1 MNWENKV
8 ESVTVRRDSEGEIR
22 KISVMGVR
30 ERTDRYSRIEYTF
43 VYRVDDDGTA
53 TLWQIQVD
61 NKVIA
66 RHLMALLPIVEDAV
80 RAVPDVQEVEFL
92 EDAIGQRRAEVAEDE

>member
-1 MNWENKV
+1 MSWENKV

-30 ERTDRYSRIEYTF
+30 SGSGHYSRVEYNL
-43 VYRVDDDGTA
+43 VYDVDDDGTA

-66 RHLMALLPIVEDAV
+66 GHLMALLPIVEDAV

-92 EDAIGQRRAEVAEDE
+92 EDAIEQRRAEVAEDE

>member
-1 MNWENKV
+1 M
-8 ESVTVRRDSEGEIR
+8 
-22 KISVMGVR
+22 
-30 ERTDRYSRIEYTF
+30 
-43 VYRVDDDGTA
+43 DDDGTA

-66 RHLMALLPIVEDAV
+66 RHLMALLLIVEDAV

-92 EDAIGQRRAEVAEDE
+92 EDAIEQRRAEVAEDD

>member
-1 MNWENKV
+1 MSWENKV

-22 KISVMGVR
+22 KVSVIGVR

-53 TLWQIQVD
+53 TFWQMQID

-66 RHLMALLPIVEDAV
+66 GHLMALLPIVEDAV
-80 RAVPDVQEVEFL
+80 STVPDVQDVEAF
-92 EDAIGQRRAEVAEDE
+92 EDSIQHRRAEVAQND